1 MAAVVAR
8 MHVAR
13 VPLLRTTLCLVF
25 ACMVH
30 IDARGLLACL
40 QVRRLLPFT
49 RTRRMREA
57 EREAC

>member
-40 QVRRLLPFT
+40 QVRRAAAASHSALTVSLT
-49 RTRRMREA
+49 QGG
-57 EREAC
+57 